1 MLKYYQALL
10 RQSIFYIKYG
20 IARREELKAGKMEP
34 VSKESLT
41 EHRIESNRLKEFR
54 PERKAEYVN
63 RMFGQIAPTYDRVN
77 RLMTF
82 GLDQGWRKVVV
93 AEAAPPFGGK
103 ALDVA
108 TGTGDIALS
117 LAPKVGPQ
125 GEIIASDFS
134 LEMMLPGPGKAQKAG
149 FADRIRWVG
158 ADALNLPFADNTF
171 DCVTT
176 GFAMRN
182 VVDIEQA
189 FRDMGRVVKPGGRVV
204 CLEVA
209 RPKFAPVRWGHQL
222 YFNYIVPVLGRLISG
237 HREAYTYL
245 PDSARNFPPPE
256 ELKKIMERAGLT
268 QVRFRRYGLGAV
280 AIHVGVK
287 PS

>member
-1 MLKYYQALL
+1 MKPVANEEVVVEHQIEDTHLKN
-10 RQSIFYIKYG
+10 FK
-20 IARREELKAGKMEP
+20 
-34 VSKESLT
+34 
-41 EHRIESNRLKEFR
+41 

-63 RMFGQIAPTYDRVN
+63 RMFAQIAPSYDRMN

-82 GLDQGWRKVVV
+82 GLDQGWRRTVV
-93 AEAAPPFGGK
+93 AEAAPPPGGK

-108 TGTGDIALS
+108 TGTGDIALA
-117 LAPKVGPQ
+117 LAPKVGAQ
-125 GEIIASDFS
+125 GEVIASDFC
-134 LEMMLPGPGKAQKAG
+134 LEMMLPGPGKAEKAG
-149 FADRIRWVG
+149 VAEVVRWVA
-158 ADALNLPFADNTF
+158 ADALKLPFADNTF

-182 VVDIEQA
+182 VTNIEQA

-209 RPKFAPVRWGHQL
+209 RPKLALVRWGHQL
-222 YFNYIVPVLGRLISG
+222 YFNRIVPLIGRLISG
-237 HREAYTYL
+237 HAEAYTYL
-245 PDSARNFPPPE
+245 PASARNFPPPE
-256 ELKKIMERAGLT
+256 ELKRIMERAGLT

-287 PS
+287 P